1 MGHAPGTSD
10 SSSVAQKDMAKR
22 YIWTLLICILLFII
36 CFFLFR
42 RIART
47 PPPNTNAVTHW
58 PDVSTSNSPGTPALP
73 PVTPPA
79 ATSPSSAPAAKKEIP
94 AAEPEFTLRP
104 GETLE
109 YTANIP
115 KLNSTVADLKIVAA
129 EKRNTGAKGSWHLQ
143 GFAHTENPY
152 RMVFQLDDQF
162 DSYSEA
168 ANMTSIQYE
177 MHLSER
183 GEKAEFVERML
194 TSPKDPPPMGS
205 SGVRVPPGTRDP
217 LGLLEYLRS
226 VDWSHI
232 NEVRS
237 PVFDGRKL
245 YDVRAVLVGKSVPVS
260 VPAGSFNSTKIE
272 LHVFDNGAESKD
284 AHFLLYLKNDPTRL
298 PVLLEAV
305 LPVATARVELTKVK

>member
-1 MGHAPGTSD
+1 
-10 SSSVAQKDMAKR
+10 MAKR
-22 YIWTLLICILLFII
+22 YIWTLIICILLFLI

-47 PPPNTNAVTHW
+47 PPPNTNAVSHW
-58 PDVSTSNSPGTPALP
+58 PDVSTSDHP
-73 PVTPPA
+73 PSSTAPPA
-79 ATSPSSAPAAKKEIP
+79 AKGPSPAVPGESAAKKENLP
-94 AAEPEFTLRP
+94 AEPDFALRP

-109 YTANIP
+109 YAANIP
-115 KLNSTVADLKIVAA
+115 KLNSTVADLKIVAV
-129 EKRNTGAKGSWHLQ
+129 EKRNTGSKGSWHLQ
-143 GFAHTENPY
+143 AFAHTKDPY

-194 TSPKDPPPMGS
+194 TSPKDPPPVGS

-217 LGLLEYLRS
+217 LSLLAYLRS
-226 VDWSHI
+226 VDWSHTS
-232 NEVRS
+232 EVRS

-245 YDVRAVLVGKSVPVS
+245 YDVRAVLVGKSVPVT
-260 VPAGSFNSTKIE
+260 VTAGSFNTTKVE
-272 LHVFDNGAESKD
+272 LHVLDNGTESKD
-284 AHFLLYLKNDPTRL
+284 AHFLLYLKNDLTRL

>member
-1 MGHAPGTSD
+1 
-10 SSSVAQKDMAKR
+10 MAKR
-22 YIWTLLICILLFII
+22 YIWTLIICILLFII
-36 CFFLFR
+36 CFLLFR

-47 PPPNTNAVTHW
+47 PPPNTNAVTRW
-58 PDVSTSNSPGTPALP
+58 PDIATSNQPRAPTAPA
-73 PVTPPA
+73 VK
-79 ATSPSSAPAAKKEIP
+79 PSSPAIPGESTAKKENLP
-94 AAEPEFTLRP
+94 AEPEFTLRP

-109 YTANIP
+109 YAANIP
-115 KLNSTVADLKIVAA
+115 KLNSTVADLKIVAV
-129 EKRNTGAKGSWHLQ
+129 EKRNTGSKGSWHLQ
-143 GFAHTENPY
+143 AFAHTKDPY

-183 GEKAEFVERML
+183 GDKAEFVERML

-226 VDWSHI
+226 VDWSHSS
-232 NEVRS
+232 EVRS

-245 YDVRAVLVGKSVPVS
+245 YDVRAVLVGKSVPVTVS
-260 VPAGSFNSTKIE
+260 AGSFNTTKVE
-272 LHVFDNGAESKD
+272 LHVLDNGAESKD